1 MEPGLRQ
8 VMLSSF
14 LPPHHEHLGPS
25 FKALNPLGPQFLHPG
40 MRNLSG
46 LIIVMCESCSVMSDS
61 LRSHGLYNLWNSPI
75 LENTGVGSL
84 SLLPGIFPTQRTN
97 SGPLHCRWILSQLS
111 HQGSPRILEWVA
123 YPFSR
128 GASQPRDQTG
138 VSCVAGGFFTNRAI
152 TDNKKTTVH
161 KDMCRTL
168 VVRCL
173 RLQASNAGGL
183 GSIPG
188 LGTRSHATT

>member
-1 MEPGLRQ
+1 MPNSLLLRNSSKARAVWGMNRGDAENNCKCIHAVMEPGLLQ

-14 LPPHHEHLGPS
+14 LPPHHVSEHLGPS
-25 FKALNPLGPQFLHPG
+25 FKALNPLGSQFLHPG

-46 LIIVMCESCSVMSDS
+46 LIIVMCESCSVLSDS

-84 SLLPGIFPTQRTN
+84 SLLQGIFPTQGTN

-128 GASQPRDQTG
+128 GASQPRNRTRG
-138 VSCVAGGFFTNRAI
+138 SCIAGGFHMN
-152 TDNKKTTVH
+152 
-161 KDMCRTL
+161 
-168 VVRCL
+168 
-173 RLQASNAGGL
+173 
-183 GSIPG
+183 
-188 LGTRSHATT
+188 

>member
-1 MEPGLRQ
+1 MPNSLLLWNSSKARAVWGMNRGDAENNCKCIHAVMEPGLRQ

-128 GASQPRDQTG
+128 GASQPR
-138 VSCVAGGFFTNRAI
+138 S
-152 TDNKKTTVH
+152 
-161 KDMCRTL
+161 
-168 VVRCL
+168 
-173 RLQASNAGGL
+173 
-183 GSIPG
+183 
-188 LGTRSHATT
+188 